1 MRVTKAGLEVFVQA
15 FLKRLAG
22 VEGAEP
28 LVALRRARK
37 LQKEHA
43 AERALLNE

>member
-1 MRVTKAGLEVFVQA
+1 MRENKKFSLEPFI
-15 FLKRLAG
+15 KRLAG

-37 LQKEHA
+37 PI
-43 AERALLNE
+43 RSALRKG